1 MGVVSFVQ
9 ERPRA
14 AALYASFLTGCV
26 IIYKT
31 LQARSTGQYDYLLT
45 LSAGLQSL
53 AFGLLV
59 FDTKSTVAEGLSE
72 KSLWAFF
79 AAHVTRLS
87 TTFWGEG
94 YIPEDNTSDVFLYQ
108 FVETFGVALLAYQL
122 LKLNTV
128 RAIHDVGQGME
139 RWSMLLVMVVVSIV
153 LALNTHST
161 GHGDYF
167 ADLSWMFSVWLES
180 FALFPQVFLLY
191 SKNHVDESAVHF
203 AGFTL
208 AAGLTFAFFWL
219 RNSRDRYL
227 EFQNYGEHGFFWAI
241 GVASVIRVGLCVA
254 YFYLFTRSSHG
265 AKGNRSSEY
274 ELCGQDEL

>member
-1 MGVVSFVQ
+1 MYVPEIVR

-14 AALYASFLTGCV
+14 AAMYAAFACGVLT
-26 IIYKT
+26 IWRT
-31 LQARSTGQYDYLLT
+31 LQARSTGQYDYILT
-45 LSAGLQSL
+45 LSAALQSL

-79 AAHVTRLS
+79 VAHITRLS

-94 YIPEDNTSDVFLYQ
+94 YIPEDNTSDVYLYQ
-108 FVETFGVALLAYQL
+108 LLELLGVVLLFYQL

-128 RAIHDVGQGME
+128 RSIHDVGQGVE
-139 RWSMLLVMVVVSIV
+139 RWSMLGGMV
-153 LALNTHST
+153 LAAMILGFKTKST

-180 FALFPQVFLLY
+180 FALGPQVWLLWG
-191 SKNHVDESAVHF
+191 KGHVDESAIHF

-208 AAGLTFAFFWL
+208 AAGLTFAFFWY
-219 RNSRDRYL
+219 RNSRDHYA
-227 EFQNYGEHGFFWAI
+227 EFQDSGEHGFFWAI
-241 GVASVIRVGLCVA
+241 GIASTIRLSLCGA
-254 YFYLFTRSSHG
+254 YFWLFMRSKN
-265 AKGNRSSEY
+265 KGGSGRSEY
-274 ELCGQDEL
+274 EMCPHDEL